1 MSYAIGIDLGGSSV
15 KSAAVTRDGTVLARS
30 TAEFDAREPLEW
42 AGKVRETAAELQ
54 QAQGAPAATLGLSA
68 PGLAAA
74 NGRSIAHMPGRLE
87 GLENF
92 DWTEFLGVAVPIPV
106 LNDAHAALLG
116 EAWIGAARNCRNV
129 IMLTLGT
136 GVGGAAMVDGRL
148 LEGEIRRAGHLGHNC
163 LNPDGPRD
171 ATGIPGSLEW
181 AIGNATIGTRTQG
194 RFATTHELIRACER
208 EEELATKYWL
218 LSVQA
223 LACSI
228 AAYVNILD
236 PAKVI
241 VGGGI
246 ARAGRTLF
254 EPLEKFLRPMEWQPG
269 GHTVEIV
276 PAELGE
282 HAGAIGAAR
291 RGWERLAERPEA
303 PP

>member
-1 MSYAIGIDLGGSSV
+1 MSYAVGIDLGGSSV
-15 KSAAVTRDGTVLARS
+15 KSVAVTAEGIVLARE
-30 TAEFDAREPLEW
+30 TVEFDAREPLEW
-42 AGKVRETAAELQ
+42 AEKVRETALELQ
-54 QAQGAPAATLGLSA
+54 QAQGAPAACLGLSA
-68 PGLAAA
+68 PGLAARD
-74 NGRSIAHMPGRLE
+74 GRSIAHMPGRLE

-92 DWTEFLGVAVPIPV
+92 DWTGFLKHPVPIPV

-116 EAWIGAARNCRNV
+116 EAWIGAARGCRNV

-136 GVGGAAMVDGRL
+136 GVGGAAMVDGHL
-148 LEGEIRRAGHLGHNC
+148 LQGEISRAGHLGHNC

-181 AIGNATIGTRTQG
+181 AIGNGTVGVRTQG
-194 RFATTHELIRACER
+194 RFATTHDLIRACEQ

-228 AAYVNILD
+228 AGYINMLD

-241 VGGGI
+241 IGGGI

-269 GHTVEIV
+269 GHSVPVV

-282 HAGAIGAAR
+282 HAGALGAAR
-291 RGWERLAERPEA
+291 RSWDKLAQVGVPLS
-303 PP
+303 

>member
-1 MSYAIGIDLGGSSV
+1 MSYAVGIDLGGTSV
-15 KSAAVTRDGTVLARS
+15 KSAAVTRDGTVLARA

-42 AGKVRETAAELQ
+42 AEKVRETAAELQ
-54 QAQGAPAATLGLSA
+54 RAQGAPAAVLGLSA

-74 NGRSIAHMPGRLE
+74 NGRAIAHMPGRLE

-92 DWTEFLGVAVPIPV
+92 DWTEFLGAAVPIPV

-181 AIGNATIGTRTQG
+181 AIGNATIGARTQG
-194 RFATTHELIRACER
+194 RFATTHDLIRACER

-303 PP
+303 TP